1 MRVTKSAR
9 SMRKDNFPTFERP
22 PLVETVIGVQFD
34 QIPNLTSAHLG
45 WYWRE
50 VLGKSWVRALETVPL
65 QDQFENFGEQTRRL
79 PFPGLTAKMLSSLPS
94 PRIQFM
100 TEADDRVI
108 QIQNT
113 KFLYNWRKREAVYPR
128 FKDLYPEFIGELDR
142 FREFL
147 KSASLGD
154 ATFNQWEITYVNHI
168 EKGEIWNT
176 PEDWHKILPR
186 LFPAPRKS
194 SGIRLERE
202 SGEISFEVTPERGRL
217 HIQIVSGKSL
227 ESGDEILEL
236 NLTARG
242 PIVRNN
248 PTLGLDSGIE
258 LGHRVLVEAFA
269 GMASETALKAWGK
282 KDP

>member
-1 MRVTKSAR
+1 MKVTKSAR
-9 SMRKDNFPTFERP
+9 AMRKDNFPSFERP

-50 VLGKSWVRALETVPL
+50 FLDKSWVRTLETVPL
-65 QDQFENFGEQTRRL
+65 QDQFENFGEQSRRL
-79 PFPGLTAKMLSSLPS
+79 PFPSLTAKMLSSLPS

-100 TEADDRVI
+100 NESDDRVI
-108 QIQNT
+108 QIQST
-113 KFLYNWRKREAVYPR
+113 RFLYNWRKRETVYPR
-128 FKDLYPEFIGELDR
+128 FKDLYPEFIGELNR

-154 ATFNQWEITYVNHI
+154 AGFNQWEITYVNHI
-168 EKGEIWNT
+168 EKGETWNT
-176 PEDWHKILPR
+176 PDDWHKILPG